1 MKNFI
6 TRAIT
11 GLLFVVIMVGGIL
24 YNPLSF
30 GFLFALISM
39 LTVFEFGQL
48 VNQSGEVYISKVLT
62 SIGAAY
68 LFLAFMAYSMNVE
81 GVRIF
86 TPYLAFLLFILIK
99 ELYQKR
105 ENPIGNWAYSMLSQL
120 YIALPFAT
128 LNLLGFQGNA
138 EDGSIAYNPIFPLS
152 IFIFLW
158 LSDTGAYCFGS
169 LLGKHRLFERISP
182 KKSWEGCIGGG
193 IVSLA
198 SAFALA
204 YFFPFMTYAEWAGL
218 ALTVVVFGTW
228 GDLVESLM
236 KRQLGVKDSGN
247 FLPGHGG
254 LLDRFDSSL
263 IAIPAAV
270 IYLYCIVF

>member
-6 TRAIT
+6 TRAVT
-11 GLLFVVIMVGGIL
+11 GLLFVVIMVGCIL

-48 VNQSGEVYISKVLT
+48 VNQSGEVYISKILT
-62 SIGAAY
+62 SLGAAY
-68 LFLAFMAYSMNVE
+68 LFLAFMAYAMNAE

-86 TPYLAFLLFILIK
+86 APYLAFLLFILIK

-105 ENPIGNWAYSMLSQL
+105 ENPIGNWAYSMLSHL
-120 YIALPFAT
+120 YIALPFAL

-138 EDGSIAYNPIFPLS
+138 IDEGIAYNPIFPLS

-158 LSDTGAYCFGS
+158 LSDTGAYCIGT
-169 LLGKHRLFERISP
+169 LIGRHRLFERISP
-182 KKSWEGCIGGG
+182 KKSWVGSVGGG
-193 IVSLA
+193 IVVLLGAWIFSI
-198 SAFALA
+198 
-204 YFFPFMTYAEWAGL
+204 YFSNLIFWLGL
-218 ALTVVVFGTW
+218 GLTVCVFGTW
-228 GDLVESLM
+228 GDLVESQL
-236 KRQLGVKDSGN
+236 KRTVGIKDSGR

-254 LLDRFDSSL
+254 VLDRFDSAL
-263 IAIPAAV
+263 LAIPAATAYV
-270 IYLYCIVF
+270 LLW

>member
-24 YNPLSF
+24 YNALSF

-120 YIALPFAT
+120 YIALPFAM

-182 KKSWEGCIGGG
+182 KKSWEGSIGGG

-204 YFFPFMTYAEWAGL
+204 YFFPFMTYAEWTGL

-270 IYLYCIVF
+270 IYLYCVVF

>member
-24 YNPLSF
+24 YNALSF

-62 SIGAAY
+62 SIGAVY

-120 YIALPFAT
+120 YIALPFAM

-169 LLGKHRLFERISP
+169 LLGQHRLFERISP
-182 KKSWEGCIGGG
+182 KKSWEGSIGGG

-204 YFFPFMTYAEWAGL
+204 YFFPFMTYAEWTGL

-270 IYLYCIVF
+270 IYLYCVVF

>member
-6 TRAIT
+6 TRDIT

-24 YNPLSF
+24 YNALSF

-120 YIALPFAT
+120 YIALPFAM

-182 KKSWEGCIGGG
+182 KKSWEGSIGGG

-204 YFFPFMTYAEWAGL
+204 YFFPFMTYAEWTGL

-270 IYLYCIVF
+270 IYLYCVVF